1 MSKNSFLPLLAF
13 SRFGAGVANMVYAG
27 SLPILIEI
35 WDMTG
40 VEAGSIQAVFNLCYA
55 ISLLLCSW
63 ASDHVGARRVFV
75 AANWL
80 SALAFLACALFARSY
95 ESGLVL
101 FGLLAIALG
110 GAYTPAIMLVSGATP
125 TRRQGS
131 AIGILLTGSS
141 LGYFFAI
148 AACAGLA
155 QVWGTSTLW
164 TLLSIVPL
172 LAALA
177 GNIGARKL
185 PPVRRATT
193 NGGSLTGALLSRNSI
208 LLTTGYTAHCW
219 ELLGMWAWMP
229 AFLTFVLGEASF
241 LSPLGFGLLIAAV
254 LHLSGAASTMAG
266 GWASDRWGR
275 KATLIGMAAGGA
287 MLSLVIGWSTALPT
301 IFVVVLAFLYG
312 FATLGDSGVLSTAMA
327 ESVPAGQLGR
337 LLALRS
343 ILGFGA
349 GALSPLV
356 FGWILDLSNPPGA
369 LPSHWGWAFAM
380 LGAGG
385 ILATLAASFL
395 KREAAPAEERITAGA
410 GRSEG

>member
-1 MSKNSFLPLLAF
+1 
-13 SRFGAGVANMVYAG
+13 MVYAG
-27 SLPILIEI
+27 SLPVLIQT

-40 VEAGSIQAVFNLCYA
+40 VEAGSIQATFNLCYA

-75 AANWL
+75 VANWL
-80 SALAFLACALFARSY
+80 SALAFLACALFARSH

-101 FGLLAIALG
+101 FGLLALALG
-110 GAYTPAIMLVSGATP
+110 GSYTPAVMLVSEANP
-125 TRRQGS
+125 PNRRGL

-148 AACAGLA
+148 AACAGLV
-155 QVWGTSTLW
+155 QVWGAPTLW
-164 TLLSIVPL
+164 MLLSIVPL
-172 LAALA
+172 VAAVA

-185 PPVRRATT
+185 PPVRPASAKE
-193 NGGSLTGALLSRNSI
+193 GSVTAALLTRNSM
-208 LLTTGYTAHCW
+208 LLTIGYTAHCW

-229 AFLTFVLGEASF
+229 AFLTFVLGGSSF
-241 LSPLGFGLLIAAV
+241 LSPLGLGLLIAAA
-254 LHLSGAASTMAG
+254 LHLSGAASTLAG

-287 MLSLVIGWSTALPT
+287 MLSLIIGWSTALPT

-312 FATLGDSGVLSTAMA
+312 FAVLGDSGVLSTAMA
-327 ESVPAGQLGR
+327 DAVPAGQLGR

-343 ILGFGA
+343 ILGFGT

-356 FGWILDLSNPPGA
+356 FGWILDRTNPSGA
-369 LPSHWGWAFAM
+369 LPTQWGWAFAM

-385 ILATLAASFL
+385 ILATVSAAALRL
-395 KREAAPAEERITAGA
+395 KRAKQPVLDHPKGRPDASGQEADHTSR
-410 GRSEG
+410 